1 MNDEQKAQQ
10 YSNLTYGFDRIANE
24 IASIKGESID
34 LNQEQQVRINKLQE
48 HNNFFLN
55 EPTRTIGYT
64 NRHGW
69 NCNFYAHNY
78 SHGSNRGGK
87 ADNVFFTLPLR

>member
-48 HNNFFLN
+48 QQQRIMGQLQQIMN
-55 EPTRTIGYT
+55 G
-64 NRHGW
+64 
-69 NCNFYAHNY
+69 
-78 SHGSNRGGK
+78 
-87 ADNVFFTLPLR
+87 